1 MDARFRIMRAVRY
14 FAAIKAALCL
24 VAIVFVSGCS
34 TKHPSDEALVNNFQ
48 SHRSEFDQLLQ
59 MFLADKKL
67 GRVAYD
73 FTRPANPAEIGI
85 SGQRLKEYRKLF
97 DRLDLSAGIEGYDE
111 KDLVWFHASTQGL
124 SVTGS
129 GKGYAWLTKPP
140 QLVVENLDTYWSKD
154 GRSFTAFRHIEGN
167 WYLYFDYE
175 D

>member
-1 MDARFRIMRAVRY
+1 V
-14 FAAIKAALCL
+14 
-24 VAIVFVSGCS
+24 
-34 TKHPSDEALVNNFQ
+34 
-48 SHRSEFDQLLQ
+48 
-59 MFLADKKL
+59 FLADGKL

-85 SGQRLKEYRKLF
+85 SQQRLEEYRKLF

-129 GKGYAWLTKPP
+129 GKSYAWLTKPL
-140 QLVVENLDTYWSKD
+140 QLAVDNLDTYWSKD

-167 WYLYFDYE
+167 
-175 D
+175 